1 MNTENSFRS
10 FVLLMEMKD
19 RILVKAEELFC
30 RYGVKSVTMDEIANQ
45 MGISKKTIYQSF
57 TDKDELVLEVFNAH
71 MVENKSRCLQDQQK
85 AENAV
90 HEIFLAMDMVEDMLK
105 AMNASILF
113 DLEKYHPNT
122 YSKLKAYKTD
132 FLYNVISKN
141 LKRGIQEEV
150 YRADLNID
158 VIARMRL
165 GTTLISMNMEIFP
178 PGKYKPVEVEQEI
191 LMHFLYGIATAK
203 GIRLIQKYN
212 SQRQKSKA

>member
-1 MNTENSFRS
+1 
-10 FVLLMEMKD
+10 MEMKE
-19 RILVKAEELFC
+19 RILSKAEELFC

-45 MGISKKTIYQSF
+45 LGISKKTIYQSF

-71 MVENKSRCLQDQQK
+71 MNENKNQCLQDQQK

-122 YSKLKAYKTD
+122 YSRLKTYKTE

-150 YRADLNID
+150 YRIDLNVD
-158 VIARMRL
+158 VITRMRL

-178 PGKYKPVEVEQEI
+178 PGKYKLVEVEQEI
-191 LMHFLYGIATAK
+191 LMHYLYGIVTAK
-203 GIRLIQKYN
+203 GIKLIQKYN